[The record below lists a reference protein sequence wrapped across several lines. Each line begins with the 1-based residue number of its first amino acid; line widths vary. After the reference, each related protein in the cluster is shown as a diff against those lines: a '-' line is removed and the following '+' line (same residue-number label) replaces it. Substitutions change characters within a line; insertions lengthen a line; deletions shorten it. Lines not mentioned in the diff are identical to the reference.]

1 MNEVEKMYEDCNIKK
16 IRYCEVEDE
25 CPFMFGHRCEDCDM
39 KPKPEYYI
47 YPPFTAEK
55 QLELIK
61 WLAKQP
67 LTIDNVDGEF
77 EFLTGCKLS
86 DFGNFEESLAEII
99 NNLWQDLAEEER
111 KQIKNILELEV
122 KE

>member
-1 MNEVEKMYEDCNIKK
+1 MNEVDEMYENAGVKPINFAKRGAIDFTNTIEIDGK
-16 IRYCEVEDE
+16 RY
-25 CPFMFGHRCEDCDM
+25 
-39 KPKPEYYI
+39 PE
-47 YPPFTAEK
+47 FTAEK

-99 NNLWQDLAEEER
+99 NNLWQDLAEEEC
-111 KQIKNILELEV
+111 KQIKEILE
-122 KE
+122 